1 MSLPEITNYF
11 AIVLSVVIFY
21 IFKFYNSKIANYF
34 NLIDKPKKNKI
45 HKNPTPVTAS
55 LPIFVIFMVCNIN
68 YLIYGDINKEIIFI
82 FLSGIFG
89 FILGLLDDKINLDY
103 KIKFFAFIVF
113 IILIIQNSDNLVLNK
128 IYFETFDKTFFLN
141 DFESL
146 ILTVLCLL
154 LLINAT
160 NLSDGING
168 LCLGISIIWLAYIAF
183 KFNSYLNLI
192 PIIIVGCFC
201 FVYNLRGFFFLGN
214 SGSHF
219 FGIFTGMLVIFLY
232 NNNLNID
239 PSLNNISVEEIF
251 IVLMLPGIDMLRLFV
266 IRIYNHKNPF
276 SSDLLHLHHFLIK
289 RFNLIPSLIIYLS
302 SIILPIVVYNL
313 EFLNAYLL
321 ILLFITYYLF
331 LLKFLTK

>member
-128 IYFETFDKTFFLN
+128 IY
-141 DFESL
+141 
-146 ILTVLCLL
+146 
-154 LLINAT
+154 
-160 NLSDGING
+160 
-168 LCLGISIIWLAYIAF
+168 
-183 KFNSYLNLI
+183 
-192 PIIIVGCFC
+192 
-201 FVYNLRGFFFLGN
+201 
-214 SGSHF
+214 
-219 FGIFTGMLVIFLY
+219 
-232 NNNLNID
+232 
-239 PSLNNISVEEIF
+239 
-251 IVLMLPGIDMLRLFV
+251 
-266 IRIYNHKNPF
+266 
-276 SSDLLHLHHFLIK
+276 
-289 RFNLIPSLIIYLS
+289 
-302 SIILPIVVYNL
+302 
-313 EFLNAYLL
+313 
-321 ILLFITYYLF
+321 
-331 LLKFLTK
+331 